1 MAGGAESADGTYKLA
16 EPPAKN
22 RASPNVNDNLRAD
35 IMAMS
40 KMTETAGHD
49 VSKQEVEELVRRLTM
64 DQMKRQ
70 WFLDEIVSKVKTER
84 ESTGDEDRQ

>member
-1 MAGGAESADGTYKLA
+1 MAGVAERAGGTYKLA
-16 EPPAKN
+16 EPPAQ
-22 RASPNVNDNLRAD
+22 RWTSSNVNDNLSAD

-49 VSKQEVEELVRRLTM
+49 VSKQAVEDLVRRLTM
-64 DQMKRQ
+64 DEMKRK

-84 ESTGDEDRQ
+84 K